1 MKSTGGGAVSFL
13 ITNAVDQSC
22 CFSVGFLRVTINRSY
37 FLEACGSIILLPVQ
51 GQKNIPL
58 KDGKNCELLIQLA
71 GSEVTMK
78 FDVTLVHR
86 DKNRVGFRFIGE
98 DTETMT
104 HLRRL
109 LELNIGSSEAIDKEI
124 SFWLKDI

>member
-1 MKSTGGGAVSFL
+1 MSERRNFQRVPFATVAEIYCNEKKYSGELLDISLQGALIQGKKS
-13 ITNAVDQSC
+13 
-22 CFSVGFLRVTINRSY
+22 
-37 FLEACGSIILLPVQ
+37 
-51 GQKNIPL
+51 IPL
-58 KDGKNCELLIQLA
+58 EDGKSYELLIQLV

-86 DKNRVGFRFIGE
+86 EEDRFGFRFIGE
-98 DTETMT
+98 DTETMI